1 MVISTMLGTCEVV
14 PVMVKS
20 LLEEVELRV
29 SEKNVV
35 EEASG
40 LAFTSIV
47 TPAAGIPEVIEIC
60 KGKSG
65 PGAGTSVELMA
76 GVVVTCRA
84 VSVQGPDDFFE
95 QNGIIPNNITEAR

>member
-1 MVISTMLGTCEVV
+1 MLGTCEVV

-20 LLEEVELRV
+20 LLVEVEFRV
-29 SEKNVV
+29 SVKNVV
-35 EEASG
+35 EEVSG

-47 TPAAGIPEVIEIC
+47 TPAAGIPDVIEIC

-65 PGAGTSVELMA
+65 PGAGTSVELIA
-76 GVVVTCRA
+76 GVVVTCKG

-95 QNGIIPNNITEAR
+95 QNGIIPISITADK